1 MRKQTKRK
9 LLSMMCVL
17 ALTAGILGG
26 FGVKKADIVN
36 AANTQIGISFLGG
49 SVRMPEGYAV
59 GAAPKDKE
67 VATGKADLRFG
78 YTITLPTGLTMAD
91 INWSWQWGVE
101 GITGTRTVIGVN
113 YIELGNNSY
122 RTNLVI
128 TGIPVDTDYA
138 TNIHAVL
145 KASVKNSTDAAVTDT
160 QQTRSVKQ
168 VAEEIKSGIDAG
180 TSTETA
186 EIQDYVNCLIGTET
200 YSNGTLW
207 NTDSEEALGGHSSTI
222 YTWLSQY
229 DGEEGVI
236 RWKGT
241 GDDVWGYIFRSVSP
255 MFAKEVYAGS
265 DTLIF
270 KVKTDD
276 PDGLADIRY
285 FAEGQKYE
293 LTHTAV
299 TDAWTQAEIPLT
311 NINTQDG
318 ACEGNFE
325 NFWDKFVT
333 NNSSMI
339 WCDGR
344 SSDDVSIYIADIK
357 LAKKA
362 AVTSSITKAAI
373 GQELV
378 LSNIDDH
385 TAVFS
390 GLKNI
395 SCYVTRPDGS
405 HYVVTNGSFTPE
417 QKGTYTVSYQAE
429 NSLGSVT
436 YGSYQLKVYEAGTLW
451 DTDSEAVLGGHATAV
466 SWLKSYEGQDG
477 VICVNS
483 GAWAHLFRGSSPVFD
498 KSYYEGSDTLL
509 FKIKTDDPDGAANF
523 LYFAEGKYY
532 DLTWT
537 SITDTWTE
545 VEIPLTN
552 TSSAADA
559 CEGNFENFWQKFIE
573 NSTSMIFCGDASSAD
588 VKVYIADIRLIKK

>member
-1 MRKQTKRK
+1 
-9 LLSMMCVL
+9 MMCVL

-91 INWSWQWGVE
+91 INWSWQWSVE

-128 TGIPVDTDYA
+128 TGIPMDTDYA

-145 KASVKNSTDAAVTDT
+145 KASVKNSTDTAVTDT

-186 EIQDYVNCLIGTET
+186 EIQDYVNCLIGTES
-200 YSNGTLW
+200 YANGTLW
-207 NTDSEEALGGHSSTI
+207 NTDNEEALGGHSQTI

-229 DGEEGVI
+229 EGEEGVI

-241 GDDVWGYIFRSVSP
+241 GGDVWGYIFRSVSP

-451 DTDSEAVLGGHATAV
+451 DTDNEEALGGHSQTIYT
-466 SWLKSYEGQDG
+466 WLSQYEGEEG
-477 VICVNS
+477 VIRWKGTGGDVW
-483 GAWAHLFRGSSPVFD
+483 GYIFRSVSPMFAKEV
-498 KSYYEGSDTLL
+498 YAGSDTLI
-509 FKIKTDDPDGAANF
+509 FKVKTDDPDGLADIR
-523 LYFAEGKYY
+523 YFAEGQKYE
-532 DLTWT
+532 LTHTAVTDAWT
-537 SITDTWTE
+537 QA
-545 VEIPLTN
+545 EIPLTN
-552 TSSAADA
+552 INTQDGA
-559 CEGNFENFWQKFIE
+559 CEGNFENFWDKFVTN
-573 NSTSMIFCGDASSAD
+573 NSSMIWCDGRSSDD
-588 VKVYIADIRLIKK
+588 VSVYIADIKLIKK